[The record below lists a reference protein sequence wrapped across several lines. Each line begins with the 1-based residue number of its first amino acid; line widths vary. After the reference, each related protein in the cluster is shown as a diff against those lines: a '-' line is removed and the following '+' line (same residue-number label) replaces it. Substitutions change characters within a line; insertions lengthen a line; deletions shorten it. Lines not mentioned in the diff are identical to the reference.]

1 MGYEWRERRSGNV
14 LYRLVEFSSI
24 SRSVIVLLVLLVYRI
39 NANSK
44 AGVEVLSIAR
54 LLETER
60 SSFVKL
66 SIQMSM
72 RR

>member
-1 MGYEWRERRSGNV
+1 MGYEWRERRSANV

-24 SRSVIVLLVLLVYRI
+24 SRSVIVLFVYRI

-44 AGVEVLSIAR
+44 AGVEVSSIAR

-66 SIQMSM
+66 SIQMPM